1 MKWQDKRVPWWALA
15 AGLIAF
21 AIIAGM
27 LIHRQNNDLAMLE
40 RTYEN
45 VNAKRIVLQY
55 EQSEKQREV
64 NISSTSD
71 YIASRARENGYMM
84 PNELHFVVYNPEVLT
99 NHETL
104 GEVQLT
110 TVEPVQEPPEQAEMP
125 EQTEMPAETP
135 DEALTEQTPEET
147 NP

>member
-45 VNAKRIVLQY
+45 INAKRIVLQY

-84 PNELHFVVYNPEVLT
+84 PNELHFVVDNPEVLT

-104 GEVQLT
+104 SEIQLT
-110 TVEPVQEPPEQAEMP
+110 TVEPVRETPEL
-125 EQTEMPAETP
+125 TETPAEVSEENPT
-135 DEALTEQTPEET
+135 TEET
-147 NP
+147 EELEP

>member
-45 VNAKRIVLQY
+45 INAKRIVLQY

-84 PNELHFVVYNPEVLT
+84 PNELHFVVDNPKVLT

-104 GEVQLT
+104 SEIQLT
-110 TVEPVQEPPEQAEMP
+110 TVEPVRETPEL
-125 EQTEMPAETP
+125 TETPAEVSEENPT
-135 DEALTEQTPEET
+135 TEET
-147 NP
+147 EELEP